1 MTLDENASSVLE
13 KLDEILVR
21 VARIEKALNIV
32 PDRELEVSDSN
43 QSIQTYEV
51 FAKED
56 LGLEE
61 NTIQN
66 QKSAIQSFLQHSSN
80 KINEQSVK
88 AYLDTNPSPAWKTNQ
103 LKALRRY
110 IRDFLKLGKWIEGF
124 EFERTGPRI
133 HKEYPNNEK
142 LAEFFYVLPADSQ
155 VIFLVL
161 LSSGLRPGEVLGL
174 KVKDVNFDDGINM
187 VDASNMHQGKTKY
200 SWMSFI
206 TNEAAEVLLEYLFGT
221 GILSSPGSTIF
232 PLPIRTLQEHFKD
245 ASEKTGIDVTPK
257 LLRKVFAD
265 RCERTG
271 ISKKYIDAFCGR
283 TPRGVLESHYTD
295 YSPSRLREE
304 YNKAEPLLAL
314 EI

>member
-1 MTLDENASSVLE
+1 MTKTDSE

-32 PDRELEVSDSN
+32 PDRESEVSDTS
-43 QSIQTYEV
+43 QSIQTYEL

-66 QKSAIQSFLQHSSN
+66 QKSVIQSFLHNSGGM
-80 KINEQSVK
+80 INEQSVK

-110 IRDFLKLGKWIEGF
+110 IRDFLKLGNWIEGF
-124 EFERTGPRI
+124 EFTRVRPRI
-133 HKEYPNNEK
+133 HKEYPSNVE

-174 KVKDVNFDDGINM
+174 RMKDVNFDDGINM
-187 VDASNMHQGKTKY
+187 VDASGIHQGKTKY

-206 TNEAAEVLLEYLFGT
+206 TGEAVKVLLEYLFGR
-221 GILSSPGSTIF
+221 GILSSPESTIF
-232 PLPIRTLQEHFKD
+232 SLPMRTLQEHFRD
-245 ASEKTGIDVTPK
+245 ASENTGIDVTPK

-265 RCERTG
+265 RCERAG

-295 YSPSRLREE
+295 YSPSRMREE
-304 YNKAEPLLAL
+304 YNKVEPLLAL
-314 EI
+314 GIEQDP